1 MEITQAA
8 WCPPPSPTNV
18 LSLAVF
24 LDEFRTYLEHLILT
38 PEPLLLVGDLNF
50 RVDQANDCDARSFL
64 SVLDSFDLIQHV
76 AGPTHHDGHTLD
88 LVITRASENGIITNC
103 CVRQR
108 ISDHFA
114 VHCNLAL
121 AKPPLERKTISLSAR
136 LGQLTPSIDCYRM
149 ESLLELPHGYVSDR
163 NPAEMSSLRFC
174 HSCKAETKFICLI

>member
-1 MEITQAA
+1 MGITQAA
-8 WCPPPSPTNV
+8 RCPPPSPTNV

-108 ISDHFA
+108 ISLIQY
-114 VHCNLAL
+114 C
-121 AKPPLERKTISLSAR
+121 KT
-136 LGQLTPSIDCYRM
+136 P
-149 ESLLELPHGYVSDR
+149 
-163 NPAEMSSLRFC
+163 
-174 HSCKAETKFICLI
+174 